1 MGKFLSIGV
10 FLCFLWEKETCYGQF
25 PKSSVTN
32 LYKVT
37 HIQIEKY
44 PRKAEDVNVMP
55 ILITPIACLS
65 SLAMFTNDKL
75 LLIPMFIFL
84 VCLLPSAISVEIELW
99 NNRSVEKLMH
109 RKIKGL
115 KSTWSRLALT
125 VLSQILYLFSQIE
138 LLLQSRKK

>member
-1 MGKFLSIGV
+1 MLKIYGTFAFLTNFREVGKFLSIGV

-32 LYKVT
+32 FYKVT

-44 PRKAEDVNVMP
+44 PRKAEDVNVKP
-55 ILITPIACLS
+55 IPITPIAFLS

-84 VCLLPSAISVEIELW
+84 ACLPPLCNIS
-99 NNRSVEKLMH
+99 R
-109 RKIKGL
+109 G
-115 KSTWSRLALT
+115 
-125 VLSQILYLFSQIE
+125 
-138 LLLQSRKK
+138 